1 MSVKSKKMY
10 SIQSFCIE
18 FLDFCPFVEKEKG
31 ELRDVLDDKGY
42 YNMWDYPLD
51 EIDHIVENELNV
63 VLVDTSYID
72 PKTFEI
78 VEEYRW
84 VEIPESEEDVSET
97 EEDKQEYIKFLKD
110 KVEEHCNSDGQLEMF
125 WDYRDELD
133 ADTIIEAYRNYK
145 KEGYS
150 CVEDYIE
157 NVLYENNIDWIVQ
170 YENDFLKNVINDME
184 DSENEYIRKK
194 ASDNIDSIKDDLES
208 AGYCGVSVNLKD
220 LLRLTRIKV
229 NVMFGTEKEQ
239 NYDMSSIVSSFGS
252 WHEPYIDSV
261 NEDIL
266 DNAVTYFIHQ
276 QGHTVE
282 EVYCCLFDNPRGF
295 KDVNKDEDNSF
306 AKAIVN
312 EMVNNSSEAMSELTA
327 LIELSGEDIL
337 TFFDMIENQENYL
350 VFDKNT
356 DMGIFNEWSGCGGL
370 LEFQLDK
377 PFVVPT
383 SMVRDIQIE
392 GAKNYNYSVD
402 QVYGLIG
409 SCWKD
414 SLSYTNEKPELREEN
429 LNDMLARIRKECA

>member
-1 MSVKSKKMY
+1 MSVKSKKLY
-10 SIQSFCIE
+10 STQSFCND
-18 FLDFCPFVEKEKG
+18 FLGFCPFVEKEKD
-31 ELRDVLDDKGY
+31 ELRDILDDRGY
-42 YNMWDYPLD
+42 DNLWDYPLD

-63 VLVDTSYID
+63 VLVDTSYVD
-72 PKTFEI
+72 DKTFEI

-84 VEIPESEEDVSET
+84 VEIPETEEDVVET
-97 EEDKQEYIKFLKD
+97 EEDKQEYMDFLKD
-110 KVEEHCNSDGQLEMF
+110 EIKYHCNKNGALEFF

-133 ADTIIEAYRNYK
+133 ADTILNAYRNYK
-145 KEGYS
+145 EEGYEFI
-150 CVEDYIE
+150 EDYLANI
-157 NVLYENNIDWIVQ
+157 LYDDNMDTFIQ
-170 YENDFLKNVINDME
+170 YEDDFLKNVIKDMRE
-184 DSENEYIRKK
+184 SDSEYIRRR
-194 ASDNIDSIKDDLES
+194 ADADADSIKDDLES
-208 AGYCGVSVNLKD
+208 AGYSGVSVNLKD
-220 LLRLTRIKV
+220 LLELTRIKV

-239 NYDMSSIVSSFGS
+239 DYDMGSIVSSFSS

-261 NEDIL
+261 NEDDL

-282 EVYCCLFDNPRGF
+282 EVYRCLFDNPRGF
-295 KDVNKDEDNSF
+295 RGVAKDEDNSF

-312 EMVNNSSEAMSELTA
+312 EMVNNSSAAMSELTA

-337 TFFDMIENQENYL
+337 TFFDMLENQECYL

-356 DMGIFNEWSGCGGL
+356 YIGIFNEWSGAGGL
-370 LEFQLDK
+370 LEFQMDK
-377 PFVVPT
+377 PFVVPV

-414 SLSYTNEKPELREEN
+414 TLSYTNIEPELRKEN
-429 LNDMLARIRKECA
+429 LSDMLIRIRKECA